1 MGKLLSHLKYRWT
14 RLKTKLGLLITV
26 LAGCIIYF
34 DGDYKQ
40 YLGIAITVL
49 SVLNA
54 LYTQK
59 DSRDVDT
66 TKS

>member
-1 MGKLLSHLKYRWT
+1 MKKLFKHLKYRWT

-26 LAGCIIYF
+26 LAGCVIYF

-59 DSRDVDT
+59 DTNNDST
-66 TKS
+66 TKP